1 MQLESRK
8 LLFDVRRAADLL
20 TRFTADK
27 ALADYVGD
35 VMLRSA
41 VERQFEIIGEALA
54 QLTKRDP
61 ELAERISQRRRIIDF
76 RNVIIHGYSEV
87 DDKLV
92 WDVRQSNL
100 PTLRREIKGL
110 LDVAE
115 G

>member
-8 LLFDVRRAADLL
+8 LLFDVRQSVERLAQ
-20 TRFTADK
+20 FTAGK
-27 ALADYVGD
+27 TLADYLGD
-35 VMLRSA
+35 VLLRSA

-54 QLTKRDP
+54 QLTKRDS

-92 WDVRQSNL
+92 WDVLQSNL
-100 PTLRREIKGL
+100 PTLRREIEGL
-110 LDVAE
+110 LDVEEA
-115 G
+115 